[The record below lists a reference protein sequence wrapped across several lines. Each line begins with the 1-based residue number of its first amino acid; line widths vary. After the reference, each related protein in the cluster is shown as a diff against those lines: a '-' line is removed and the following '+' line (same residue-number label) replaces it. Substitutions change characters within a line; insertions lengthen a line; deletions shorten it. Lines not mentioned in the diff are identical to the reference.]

1 MSICPDGRPEE
12 KETTMAATLH
22 RLVRA
27 TRVITVMIVTLLAA
41 LSTVSVASADVSP
54 MIVGGTRANIN
65 DYKYTVY
72 LANTSGSQFCGG
84 TLVKANKVV
93 TAAHCTVGRTAAN
106 TRVVWGREDKQSSVG
121 TVASVSRIWIH
132 PSYTTATRGYDVS
145 VLTLST
151 NLPAPYLP
159 MATTSDTALYAA
171 GTQATILGWGT
182 TSSGGSASRYLLKAT
197 VPVTSDATCRTAYG
211 TSYVASAMVCA
222 GYPNGGTDTCQG
234 DSGGPLIAGGKLI
247 GDTSWGRGCALAG
260 YPGVYGRIATYNA
273 AITAQL

>member
-1 MSICPDGRPEE
+1 M
-12 KETTMAATLH
+12 ETTMAASLH

-27 TRVITVMIVTLLAA
+27 TIVTVVTLLAA

-72 LANTSGSQFCGG
+72 LASSSGSQFCGG

-93 TAAHCTVGRTAAN
+93 TAAHCTVGRSPSS
-106 TRVVWGREDKQSSVG
+106 TRVVWGREDKQSTAG
-121 TVASVSRIWIH
+121 TVATVTRIWVH
-132 PSYTTATRGYDVS
+132 PQYTSATRGFDVS
-145 VLTLST
+145 VLTLGT

-211 TSYVASAMVCA
+211 TSYIASAMVCA
-222 GYPNGGTDTCQG
+222 GFPNGGVDTCQG